1 MSGFLNPHLLWG
13 LLLLG
18 APIIIHLLN
27 KRRFEVHNWAAM
39 DFLLRAEVRNRR
51 RIKLEDLIL
60 LLLRIAA
67 IAAAVFLVARPVV
80 EGLGGKQEGERT
92 VVIDDSFS
100 MEHRP
105 GGASALEKA
114 REAAAQEIQEAIA
127 SGARLTVRR
136 GTRPR
141 EEIGELTAPVR
152 GGETLASSSAR
163 SSDEEAEKEA
173 EKDDSSAAGRG
184 ARLLSAVRVLDAM
197 DASLDLA
204 GAIDMEVKRLE
215 EDRSEVLKS
224 LTLVSD
230 FRRRDWFDAA
240 GVLKPRL
247 VDAFARLKKAGG
259 DRIRL
264 RFINVGGSAGENTT
278 VARVAPE
285 AAQPIAGVPVS
296 IAVEVR
302 NFGPTERRGLA
313 GDLEVGDPANPTHR
327 IPLPAFPPV
336 PPGGSATVVIDHVF
350 PAAGEFPLAARIDED
365 RLARDDRAF
374 AVALVRESLSVLV
387 VDGDPGP
394 DRLGGESGFLA
405 AALSPRGGFP
415 TGIRPEVATQPIGD
429 AQLKG
434 RDMVFLLN
442 CPDVSAAERGAIER
456 FVRAGGGATFF
467 LGNRVQAE
475 RYREVFGEGGLFPAS
490 LKAPL
495 EVAGGV
501 RIDFGSLEHPALK
514 VYRGLRDSSLER
526 VTAARYF
533 GLTAA
538 EGAHAVASY
547 ADVDRTPAIIERAL
561 DAALNTGR
569 TAIFNLSADRDWTDW
584 PTDPSYPVV
593 LQEWV
598 RHLAP
603 RRSESRSLR
612 CGEPLGWAPEKETA
626 TPTVVDPMG
635 NEHEAVLGGDT
646 ARFEGTYRAG
656 FYRTGFLGAA
666 AEKRRWYVANRSAD
680 ESDLA
685 PAAEGDLRRAL
696 AETGLRVSF
705 AGSEAAADPEKREG
719 DIWRWL
725 AMTALVVLLMELGAA
740 FWFGRRG

>member
-27 KRRFEVHNWAAM
+27 KRRFEVHHWAAM
-39 DFLLRAEVRNRR
+39 DFLLRADVRNRR

-60 LLLRIAA
+60 LALRIGA
-67 IAAAVFLVARPVV
+67 IGAAVFLVARPVV

-141 EEIGELTAPVR
+141 EAIGELTSPVK
-152 GGETLASSSAR
+152 GGETLPSSGTK
-163 SSDEEAEKEA
+163 SSEEEAQG
-173 EKDDSSAAGRG
+173 DDSAAGRG
-184 ARLLSAVRVLDAM
+184 VRLLSAVRSLEAM

-204 GAIDMEVKRLE
+204 GAIDREVKRLE

-230 FRRRDWFDAA
+230 FRRSDWFDAA

-247 VDAFARLKKAGG
+247 AEAFARLKKAGG
-259 DRIRL
+259 DRMRL

-285 AAQPIAGVPVS
+285 AAQPIAGVPIS

-302 NFGPTERRGLA
+302 NFGPAERRGLA

-350 PAAGEFPLAARIDED
+350 PTAGEFPLAARIDED

-374 AVALVRESLSVLV
+374 AVALVRDSLSALV

-405 AALSPRGGFP
+405 AALSPRGGYP
-415 TGIRPEVATQPIGD
+415 TGIRPEVATQPIGE

-434 RDMVFLLN
+434 RDVVFLLN
-442 CPDVSAAERGAIER
+442 CPEMSAAERGALDR
-456 FVRAGGGATFF
+456 FVREGGGVTFF

-514 VYRGLRDSSLER
+514 VYRGLRDTSLER

-538 EGAHAVASY
+538 EGAQAVATY
-547 ADVDRTPAIIERAL
+547 ADADRTPAVIERTL
-561 DAALNTGR
+561 DAALNSGR

-598 RHLAP
+598 RHSAP

-612 CGEPLGWAPEKETA
+612 CADPLVWTPEKETA
-626 TPTVVDPMG
+626 TPTAVDPMG
-635 NEHEAVLGGDT
+635 NEHEAVLGGET

-656 FYRTGFLGAA
+656 LYRTGFLGAA
-666 AEKRRWYVANRSAD
+666 AEKRRWYAANRSVD

-685 PAAEGDLRRAL
+685 PAAEGDLRRAF
-696 AETGLRVSF
+696 AETGLRISF
-705 AGSEAAADPEKREG
+705 AGTEAAADPEKREG

-725 AMTALVVLLMELGAA
+725 ALSALLILLAELGAA